1 MRSELW
7 IGFVGG
13 ALAMGY
19 GLATVFFLRF
29 WRTSRDG
36 LFAAFAVAFALMAL
50 AQVFSVAVGSSHE
63 QDGHVYLPRLAAF
76 IVIILAI
83 LLKNLPARR
92 S

>member
-7 IGFVGG
+7 VGFIGGV
-13 ALAMGY
+13 LAMGY
-19 GLATVFFLRF
+19 GMAALFFLRF
-29 WRTSRDG
+29 WRSSRDG
-36 LFAAFAVAFALMAL
+36 LFTAFAVAFALMAL
-50 AQVFSVAVGSSHE
+50 AQVFSVVVGSSHE
-63 QDGHVYLPRLAAF
+63 QDGHVYVPRLAAF